1 MAMNI
6 LLDKLTAYKQKYY
19 RNLLIRGVLLG
30 GALILTAYLFV
41 NTLEFFGR
49 FNTAMRAALLFSF
62 LGISA
67 YVIYR
72 YILDPVMKL
81 TNLGKPMSNEEAAQ
95 QIGKYFNNID
105 DKLLNTIQLQSLS
118 SSQNQLLLASIDQRT
133 QQLSVV
139 PFTDAIDL
147 SKNRQYLRYILP
159 PLAVLL
165 LIAFVF
171 PTFLTDSSQRIVN
184 FQKEYVPEAPFQFE
198 LQNRN
203 LKVFKNEDLT
213 VSLHITGNSLPE
225 TVYLYANG
233 RKQKM
238 NTEDARNFTFTFNKI
253 QKSFDFHFEAAGFD
267 SKNYD
272 VSLIPRPSLE
282 VFTARLTYP
291 GYLKRSP
298 EILNN
303 VGNLLVPE
311 GTTIRWEFRS
321 TDTDSLLVMFG
332 NNTTPVVAEN
342 ASNNTFEF
350 ATKAT
355 KSENYQVKLKN
366 SYGTN
371 KEDINYFL
379 DVIPDQ
385 YPKVTLES
393 FKDTTLYKYLIFGG
407 NISDDY
413 GFSKLAIVYNVE
425 AADEEDNRNKRSGVI
440 PLILQPNQ
448 TIQNYYH
455 QWALEKLKLTPGDKI
470 HYYVQ
475 VWDNDGVNGAK
486 SSKSQV
492 FTFSVPSEKDLEQN
506 QENLSKQTSSK
517 MSSALTKASKLKKE
531 LNTLEDRLKTKKQLD
546 YQDKKQIEE
555 VIKKRNEL
563 NAELQKLQEQMKN
576 LAEQQNRFS
585 ETNPQ
590 LMEKM
595 EQLQKLMDN
604 LLDEETKKLY
614 EELEKLLDTNKNN
627 FKLLDKLSQKEN
639 TLEKEIERALEMF
652 KQLQFDQKLD
662 KEINDLKEMAKEQEK
677 LAEKTEENKKP
688 GDAQQKE
695 LQQKQ
700 EELNQKF
707 EDQKQDMK
715 ELEEMDKQLDQP
727 NGMEQMDQNEQ
738 QQKEISEKQKQSLEQ
753 LKDNQNKKAAQ
764 KQKEAAQKMEEMA
777 KEMEQMQGGME
788 MEQSQE
794 NLDDLRDILENLI
807 TLSFD
812 QEKLMKDFRNVNLS
826 DPRFQKLAQEQLKLK
841 DDARIIEDSLYS
853 LAKRVFQ
860 IESFVTREVTDMK
873 QHMDESSRGIKERR
887 LSIATGEQQLAM
899 TSMNN
904 LALML
909 NDALKQMQQQMMQMK
924 QGKGKPKPGQ
934 KQQPGMSELQQQ
946 LNKQIQDLKQ
956 SGKSGRQ
963 LSEELAKVAAQ
974 QEMIRRA
981 LQEMEKMR
989 NGKGEKP
996 GGLEELMQ
1004 KMEETEKDLVNKNLS
1019 QEMMKRNQDIVTRL
1033 LESEKSQREREE
1045 DEQRKA
1051 EQAKEISPSVPPA
1064 FEQYIKNKEKQIE
1077 LLKTIPPALSPYYRK
1092 EVDEYFKKL
1101 DNNTK

>member
-1 MAMNI
+1 
-6 LLDKLTAYKQKYY
+6 
-19 RNLLIRGVLLG
+19 LLG

-49 FNTAMRAALLFSF
+49 FSPAMRAILLFSF
-62 LGISA
+62 MGVTG
-67 YVIYR
+67 YVLYR
-72 YILDPVMKL
+72 YIIDPVMKL
-81 TNLGKPMSNEEAAQ
+81 NNLGKPMSNEEAAR
-95 QIGKYFNNID
+95 QIGKYFTHVD

-118 SSQNQLLLASIDQRT
+118 TSQNQLLLASIDQRT
-133 QQLSVV
+133 QQLSVI

-147 SKNRQYLRYILP
+147 RENRRYLRYLIP
-159 PLAVLL
+159 PLALIV
-165 LIAFVF
+165 LIAFLF
-171 PTFLTDSSQRIVN
+171 PTFFTDSSQRIVN
-184 FQKEYVPEAPFQFE
+184 FRKEYVPEAPFSFE
-198 LQNRN
+198 LKNNN

-213 VSLHITGNSLPE
+213 VILHLSGNSLPE
-225 TVYLYANG
+225 TVYLNANG

-238 NTEDARNFTFTFNKI
+238 TMADARNFSFTFNKI
-253 QKSFDFHFEAAGFD
+253 QKPFEFQFEAAGFE
-267 SKNYD
+267 SNTYD

-282 VFTARLTYP
+282 VFTAHLNYP
-291 GYLKRSP
+291 AYLKRP
-298 EILNN
+298 DETLNN

-321 TDTDSLLVMFG
+321 TDTDSLLVTFG
-332 NNTTPVVAEN
+332 ANTNPLVAEN
-342 ASNNTFEF
+342 SDNDLFEF
-350 ATKAT
+350 STKAT
-355 KSENYQVKLKN
+355 KSESYQVKLKN
-366 SYGTN
+366 SFGTN

-385 YPKVTLES
+385 FPKVTLES
-393 FKDTTLYKYLIFGG
+393 FKDTTLYNYLIFGG
-407 NISDDY
+407 NIADDY
-413 GFSKLAIVYNVE
+413 GFSKLAIVYNVVSS
-425 AADEEDNRNKRSGVI
+425 DEENRTKRNGLI
-440 PLILQPNQ
+440 PLAVQPGQ

-455 QWALEKLKLTPGDKI
+455 QWSLEKLQLIPGDKLQ
-470 HYYVQ
+470 YYVQ
-475 VWDNDGVNGAK
+475 VWDNDGVNGPKA
-486 SSKSQV
+486 SKSQV
-492 FTFSVPSEKDLEQN
+492 FTFAVPTEKELEQN

-517 MSSALTKASKLKKE
+517 ISSALTKASKLKKE

-546 YQDKKQIEE
+546 FQDKKQIEE

-563 NAELQKLQEQMKN
+563 NAELQKLQEQMKS
-576 LAEQQNRFS
+576 LSEQQNRFS

-590 LMEKM
+590 IMEKM

-614 EELEKLLDTNKNN
+614 EELEKLLETNKNN
-627 FKLLDKLSQKEN
+627 FNLLDKLSQKEN

-652 KQLQFDQKLD
+652 KQLQFEQKLD
-662 KEINDLKEMAKEQEK
+662 KEISDLKKMADEQQK

-688 GDAQQKE
+688 SANDPQQKD

-700 EELNQKF
+700 EELKQQF
-707 EDQKQDMK
+707 EEQKQDMN
-715 ELEEMDKQLDQP
+715 ELKEMDKQLEDP
-727 NGMEQMDQNEQ
+727 NGMEQQQNEQ
-738 QQKEISEKQKQSLEQ
+738 KEKEISDKQQESLEQ

-764 KQKEAAQKMEEMA
+764 NQKQAAQKMQEMA
-777 KEMEQMQGGME
+777 KEMEQMQSGAE

-860 IESFVTREVTDMK
+860 IESFVTREVTEMK

-887 LSIATGEQQLAM
+887 LSVATGEQQLAM

-909 NDALKQMQQQMMQMK
+909 NDALKQMQQQMSKMK
-924 QGKGKPKPGQ
+924 QGKGKPKPGK

-963 LSEELAKVAAQ
+963 LSEELAKLAAQ

-989 NGKGEKP
+989 GEKGEKP
-996 GGLEELMQ
+996 GGLDDLMK
-1004 KMEETEKDLVNKNLS
+1004 KMEETEKELVNKNIT

-1051 EQAKEISPSVPPA
+1051 EQAKDFKPSVPPA

-1101 DNNTK
+1101 GGK

>member
-1 MAMNI
+1 MNV
-6 LLDKLTAYKQKYY
+6 LLQKLTAYKQKYY

-49 FNTAMRAALLFSF
+49 FNPAMRAILLFSF
-62 LGISA
+62 LGITG
-67 YVIYR
+67 YVLYR
-72 YILDPVMKL
+72 YIIDPVMKL
-81 TNLGKPMSNEEAAQ
+81 NNLGKPMTNEEAAR
-95 QIGKYFNNID
+95 QIGKYFNTID
-105 DKLLNTIQLQSLS
+105 DKLLNTLQLQSLS

-133 QQLSVV
+133 QQLSII
-139 PFTDAIDL
+139 PFTDAVDTRQ
-147 SKNRQYLRYILP
+147 NRQYLRYLVP
-159 PLAVLL
+159 PLLIIL
-165 LIAFVF
+165 LIAVRF
-171 PTFLTDSSQRIVN
+171 PTFFTDSSQRIVN
-184 FQKEYVPEAPFQFE
+184 FHRVYLPEAPFLFE
-198 LQNRN
+198 LKNNN

-213 VSLHITGNSLPE
+213 INLHLSGNSLPE
-225 TVYLYANG
+225 AVYLYANG

-238 NTEDARNFTFTFNKI
+238 SLTDARNFSFTFNKI
-253 QKSFDFHFEAAGFD
+253 QKPFDFHFEAAGFQ
-267 SKNYD
+267 STAYAVN
-272 VSLIPRPSLE
+272 LIPRPSLE
-282 VFTARLTYP
+282 IFSARLNYP
-291 GYLKRSP
+291 AYLKRTD
-298 EILNN
+298 EVLNN

-311 GTTIRWEFRS
+311 GTQIRWEFRS
-321 TDTDSLLVMFG
+321 ADTDSLLVTFG
-332 NNTTPVVAEN
+332 AAKVPLAAEKPGN
-342 ASNNTFEF
+342 DLFQF
-350 ATKAT
+350 GTKAT
-355 KSENYQVKLKN
+355 KSESYQVKLKN
-366 SYGTN
+366 RFGYN

-385 YPKVTLES
+385 FPKVTLES
-393 FKDTTLYKYLIFGG
+393 FKDTALYNYLIFGG
-407 NISDDY
+407 NIADDY
-413 GFSKLAIVYNVE
+413 GFSRLAIVYTIDLV
-425 AADEEDNRNKRSGVI
+425 DEESRTKRTGTI
-440 PLILQPNQ
+440 PLALQPNQ

-455 QWALEKLKLTPGDKI
+455 QWSLEKLQLTPGDKVQY
-470 HYYVQ
+470 HVQ
-475 VWDNDGVNGAK
+475 VWDNDGVNGPKA
-486 SSKSQV
+486 SKSQV
-492 FTFSVPSEKDLEQN
+492 FTFAIPSEEELDEN
-506 QENLSKQTSSK
+506 QENLSKQASTK
-517 MSSALTKASKLKKE
+517 ISSALTKASKLKKE
-531 LNTLEDRLKTKKQLD
+531 INALEDRLKTKKQLD

-563 NAELQKLQEQMKN
+563 NEELQKLQEQMKS
-576 LAEQQNRFS
+576 LTEQQNRFS

-627 FKLLDKLSQKEN
+627 FNLLDKINQKEN

-652 KQLQFDQKLD
+652 KQLQFEQKLD
-662 KEINDLKEMAKEQEK
+662 KEINELKEMAKEQEK
-677 LAEKTEENKKP
+677 LSEKTEESKKQEAN
-688 GDAQQKE
+688 DAQQKE

-700 EELNQKF
+700 EELKQKF
-707 EDQKQDMK
+707 EEQKQELK
-715 ELEEMDKQLDQP
+715 ELQQMDQQLEQP
-727 NGMEQMDQNEQ
+727 NGMEPKDQ
-738 QQKEISEKQKQSLEQ
+738 QQQEISEKQEQSLEQ
-753 LKDNQNKKAAQ
+753 MKNNQNKKASQ
-764 KQKEAAQKMEEMA
+764 NQKEAAEKMEKLA
-777 KEMEQMQGGME
+777 KDMEQMQGGME

-841 DDARIIEDSLYS
+841 DDAKIIEDSLYS

-873 QHMDESSRGIKERR
+873 QHMDESSRGIKDRR
-887 LSIATGEQQLAM
+887 LSVATGEQQLSM

-909 NDALKQMQQQMMQMK
+909 NDALKQMQEQMAK
-924 QGKGKPKPGQ
+924 AKPGKGKPKPGK

-946 LNKQIQDLKQ
+946 LNKQIQELKQ
-956 SGKSGRQ
+956 GGKSGRQ
-963 LSEELAKVAAQ
+963 LSEELAKMAAQ

-981 LQEMEKMR
+981 LQEMDKMR
-989 NGKGEKP
+989 NEKGEKP
-996 GGLEELMQ
+996 GGLDDLMK

-1033 LESEKSQREREE
+1033 LESEKSQRERDE

-1051 EQAKEISPSVPPA
+1051 EQAKDIKPSVPPA

-1101 DNNTK
+1101 GATGK

>member
-1 MAMNI
+1 MAMNV
-6 LLDKLTAYKQKYY
+6 LLTKLNAYKQKYY
-19 RNLLIRGVLLG
+19 RNLLIRGLLLG

-49 FNTAMRAALLFSF
+49 FSPAMRAILLFSF
-62 LGISA
+62 MGVTG
-67 YVIYR
+67 YVLYR
-72 YILDPVMKL
+72 YIIDPVMKL
-81 TNLGKPMSNEEAAQ
+81 NNLGKPMSNEEAAR
-95 QIGKYFNNID
+95 QIGKYFTHVD

-118 SSQNQLLLASIDQRT
+118 TSQNQLLLASIDQRT
-133 QQLSVV
+133 QQLSVI

-147 SKNRQYLRYILP
+147 RENRRYLRYLIP
-159 PLAVLL
+159 PLALIV
-165 LIAFVF
+165 LIAFLF
-171 PTFLTDSSQRIVN
+171 PTFFTDSSQRIVN
-184 FQKEYVPEAPFQFE
+184 FRKEYVPEAPFSFE
-198 LQNRN
+198 LKNNN

-213 VSLHITGNSLPE
+213 VTLHLSGNSLPE
-225 TVYLYANG
+225 TVYLNANG

-238 NTEDARNFTFTFNKI
+238 TMTDARNFSFTFNKI
-253 QKSFDFHFEAAGFD
+253 QKPFEFQFEAAGFE
-267 SKNYD
+267 SNTYD

-282 VFTARLTYP
+282 VFTAHLNYP
-291 GYLKRSP
+291 AYLKRP
-298 EILNN
+298 DETLNN

-321 TDTDSLLVMFG
+321 TDTDSLLVTFG
-332 NNTTPVVAEN
+332 ANANPLVAEN
-342 ASNNTFEF
+342 SANDLFEF
-350 ATKAT
+350 STKAT
-355 KSENYQVKLKN
+355 KSESYQVKLKN
-366 SYGTN
+366 SFGTN

-385 YPKVTLES
+385 FPKVTLES
-393 FKDTTLYKYLIFGG
+393 FKDTTLYNYLIFGG
-407 NISDDY
+407 NIADDY
-413 GFSKLAIVYNVE
+413 GFSKLAIVYNVVSS
-425 AADEEDNRNKRSGVI
+425 DEENRTKRNGMI
-440 PLILQPNQ
+440 PLALQPGQ

-455 QWALEKLKLTPGDKI
+455 QWSLEKLQLIPGDKLQ
-470 HYYVQ
+470 YYVQ
-475 VWDNDGVNGAK
+475 VWDNDGVNGPKA
-486 SSKSQV
+486 SKSQV
-492 FTFSVPSEKDLEQN
+492 FTFAVPTEKELEQN

-517 MSSALTKASKLKKE
+517 ISSALTKASKLKKE

-563 NAELQKLQEQMKN
+563 NAELQKLQEQMKS
-576 LAEQQNRFS
+576 LSEQQNRFS

-590 LMEKM
+590 IMEKM

-614 EELEKLLDTNKNN
+614 EELEKLLETNKNN
-627 FKLLDKLSQKEN
+627 FNLLDKLSQKEN

-652 KQLQFDQKLD
+652 KQLQFEQKLD
-662 KEINDLKEMAKEQEK
+662 KEISDLKKMADEQQK

-688 GDAQQKE
+688 SANDPQQKD

-700 EELNQKF
+700 EELKQQF
-707 EDQKQDMK
+707 EEQKQDMN
-715 ELEEMDKQLDQP
+715 ELKEMDKQLEDP
-727 NGMEQMDQNEQ
+727 NGMEQQQNEQ
-738 QQKEISEKQKQSLEQ
+738 KEKEISDKQQESLEQ

-764 KQKEAAQKMEEMA
+764 NQKQAAQKMQEMA
-777 KEMEQMQGGME
+777 KEMEQMQSGAE

-860 IESFVTREVTDMK
+860 IESFVTREVTEMK

-887 LSIATGEQQLAM
+887 LSVATGEQQLAM

-909 NDALKQMQQQMMQMK
+909 NDALKQMQQQMSQMK
-924 QGKGKPKPGQ
+924 QGKGKPKPGK

-963 LSEELAKVAAQ
+963 LSEELAKLAAQ

-989 NGKGEKP
+989 GEKGEKL
-996 GGLEELMQ
+996 GGLDDLMK
-1004 KMEETEKDLVNKNLS
+1004 KMEETEKELVNKNIT

-1051 EQAKEISPSVPPA
+1051 EQAKDVKPSVPPA

-1101 DNNTK
+1101 GSK